1 MNNEDRDQMIQA
13 THDAVLTIQ
22 IQCKQCRG
30 LVRTHDTALRGN
42 DRPGLT
48 TRVGKLELLVCSMGG
63 GLVAAVLGGVV
74 AWALA

>member
-1 MNNEDRDQMIQA
+1 MNDKDRDAMIQA
-13 THDAVLTIQ
+13 THYAVLTIQ

-42 DRPGLT
+42 GRQGLT

-63 GLVAAVLGGVV
+63 GAVVAVIGGVV
-74 AWALA
+74 AWL